1 MAVLDEDFCTDL
13 TTPEGGDT
21 LWSLPF
27 VVPAYEPLDWES
39 LLEQAERASRRNEA
53 ARTWRN
59 CAAIEQPAER
69 R

>member
-27 VVPAYEPLDWES
+27 VVPAYGNRSGPGGL
-39 LLEQAERASRRNEA
+39 
-53 ARTWRN
+53 
-59 CAAIEQPAER
+59 
-69 R
+69 

>member
-27 VVPAYEPLDWES
+27 VVPAYEPLDWEI
-39 LLEQAERASRRNEA
+39 LA
-53 ARTWRN
+53 
-59 CAAIEQPAER
+59 
-69 R
+69 